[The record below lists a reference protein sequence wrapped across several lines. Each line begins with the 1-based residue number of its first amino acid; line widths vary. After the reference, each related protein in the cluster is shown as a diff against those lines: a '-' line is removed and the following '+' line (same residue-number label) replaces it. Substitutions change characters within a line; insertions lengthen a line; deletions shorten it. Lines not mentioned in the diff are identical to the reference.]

1 MMKSVAAL
9 ACAGWLTVP
18 GADPPSTLP
27 LSFGMTPQDAAAAL
41 GAPLIYDHGR
51 PGSEVFVAMRPA
63 HIPGFY
69 RVDRRVFL
77 QFRRGCLTGWKS
89 DWSDPHLLFGL
100 F

>member
-1 MMKSVAAL
+1 
-9 ACAGWLTVP
+9 
-18 GADPPSTLP
+18 
-27 LSFGMTPQDAAAAL
+27 MTPRDAAAAL
-41 GAPLIYDHGR
+41 GAPLVYDHGR
-51 PGSEVFVAMRPA
+51 RGSEVFVAMRPA
-63 HIPGFY
+63 QIPGLY

>member
-1 MMKSVAAL
+1 MMKSVTAL

-27 LSFGMTPQDAAAAL
+27 LAFGMTPQQAAGAL
-41 GAPLIYDHGR
+41 GAPLVYDHGR
-51 PGSEVFVAMRPA
+51 PGSEVFFATRPA

-69 RVDRRVFL
+69 RVDRLVYL
-77 QFRRGCLTGWKS
+77 QFRHGCLTGWKN
-89 DWSDPHLLFGL
+89 DWSPPHLLFGL